1 MSDPEQK
8 KKDPG
13 CCGTGCVILIVCA
26 VVLIAGAG
34 FGYYELTE
42 RVHDYTAGSR
52 ETIPVENSSQQEYDA
67 LVKKMDVFKHL
78 PPGSDA
84 MLSITAHDLNV
95 LIAQSPQWNLLP
107 GKVRITIANGQVG
120 LIGSIP
126 FSSIPRLRDQYW
138 NGALYFVPSIEGKV
152 FHATITSLTSDTREL
167 PKEDSQ
173 AAIAILE
180 PNLNN
185 RLLGDPVIGTVF
197 IKAETL
203 KVEGDALVLTSAK

>member
-1 MSDPEQK
+1 MSDPAQK

-13 CCGTGCVILIVCA
+13 CCGTGCVVLIVCA
-26 VVLIAGAG
+26 VTLIAGLG

-42 RVHDYTAGSR
+42 RAHEYTAGSR
-52 ETIPVENSSQQEYDA
+52 AAIPVENSSQQEYEA
-67 LVKKMDVFKHL
+67 LVKKMDAFKRL

-95 LIAQSPQWNLLP
+95 LIAHSPQWNLLP
-107 GKVRITIANGQVG
+107 GKIRVTIANGQVG

-126 FSSIPRLRDQYW
+126 LSSIPRLRDQYW

-152 FHATITSLTSDTREL
+152 FHATIQNVISDTHEL
-167 PKEDSQ
+167 PKEYRQ
-173 AAIAILE
+173 AIIAGIE

-185 RLLGDPVIGTVF
+185 RLLGDSVIGAVF